1 MIDYVIAGAISLA
14 LLFVIGSLVGRR
26 LKRVATNYPTVG
38 GDDE

>member
-1 MIDYVIAGAISLA
+1 MIVYGIAAVAGLA

-26 LKRVATNYPTVG
+26 LRRVATNYPSAG